1 MDINNWLR
9 DNHDRLIKIRRQIH
23 SHPEIGFKEFKT
35 SKYLK
40 NILTDSFY
48 SITQKSVMQTG
59 FFVEYGKKNNSILAI
74 RCDLDG
80 LPIQEKNNIEYS
92 SKLDGY
98 MHACGHDVHMTI
110 ATGIALF
117 FKENNIDIP
126 GLVRFIYQPAEE
138 SAPGGAMAMIKGG
151 AVKNVNHIIGYHVFP
166 KLEGSQ
172 IGIKDRYVCAAVE
185 AHTFTFNGRGGHTS
199 RPEETED
206 MISIVSEFINTI
218 NFSLHNL
225 KKEEHLVL
233 TFGHIN
239 AGDTFNVI
247 PDELI
252 LKGTFR
258 YLNKSDKVKVY
269 DIINRF
275 IEKFSNKYNIKINH
289 EVPYAC
295 PAIINDVELT
305 KVIYK
310 SAVDAIGKNNVIDL
324 KKPSMGGEDF
334 SFYLGSCPG
343 AYIRIGSNDGKTKDL
358 HTPNFN
364 VDEECIFS
372 GIRVITESILNYF
385 KLI

>member
-1 MDINNWLR
+1 MFFLN
-9 DNHDRLIKIRRQIH
+9 
-23 SHPEIGFKEFKT
+23 
-35 SKYLK
+35 LK
-40 NILTDSFY
+40 VV
-48 SITQKSVMQTG
+48 KS
-59 FFVEYGKKNNSILAI
+59 
-74 RCDLDG
+74 
-80 LPIQEKNNIEYS
+80 
-92 SKLDGY
+92 
-98 MHACGHDVHMTI
+98 
-110 ATGIALF
+110 
-117 FKENNIDIP
+117 
-126 GLVRFIYQPAEE
+126 
-138 SAPGGAMAMIKGG
+138 
-151 AVKNVNHIIGYHVFP
+151 
-166 KLEGSQ
+166 
-172 IGIKDRYVCAAVE
+172 IKDRYVCAAVE

-218 NFSLHNL
+218 NLGLHNL